1 MPPLFTIG
9 YEQASLHD
17 VIAALKAAKV
27 KLLIDTRAVA
37 ASRRAGFSKKMLS
50 ATLDDAGI
58 AYIHFQKLGTPA
70 EGRMAARAGD
80 IEKLWKIYNKH
91 LRTKDAKIALD
102 DLETILKKGGRNCL
116 LCYERDADVC
126 HRRRIAEIMHKRT
139 GQKIENLYAVPV

>member
-50 ATLDDAGI
+50 ATLDEAGI

-80 IEKLWKIYNKH
+80 IRKLWKSTTNISAP
-91 LRTKDAKIALD
+91 RTRKPRS
-102 DLETILKKGGRNCL
+102 TIW
-116 LCYERDADVC
+116 
-126 HRRRIAEIMHKRT
+126 RRS
-139 GQKIENLYAVPV
+139 

>member
-50 ATLDDAGI
+50 ATLDAAGI

-80 IEKLWKIYNKH
+80 IPKLWKIYNKH

-102 DLETILKKGGRNCL
+102 DLETILKKGGRTCL

-126 HRRRIAEIMHKRT
+126 HRRKIAEIMHKRT
-139 GQKIENLYAVPV
+139 GQKIENLYAVPI